1 MILLIIGYR
10 LFRHLH
16 YLDFRTKVMETD
28 FLNRFNDTVID
39 VPSEDMYY
47 LLQTFASMAMA
58 RDIVDIEF
66 IECVTTDLFRVGF
79 TNVITRDS
87 CYKIVRDLLVNI
99 TSKNTELI
107 SCLLYLMKKSLKL
120 VRGNKTTLVAATEII
135 MLPSSG

>member
-10 LFRHLH
+10 LIRHLH